1 MAVETK
7 EVLKEHFQT
16 GDKPTGNQFENLIDS
31 IRHINDNEYGDFT
44 TSGVISS
51 SKGEGGG
58 FGLKIHSASF
68 NYISASTG
76 DFDANTIRIGGS
88 SFSKTNVDEV
98 KDIETK
104 RKSDIGIPMKR
115 LRAFGSAST
124 FVDLNAAGVVPSGHS
139 SARSGFTKGESID
152 IFVKDTYEAF
162 HVDPYLISVGAKA
175 NLPLELTGS
184 LKISP
189 SYSDPHDLKGKYKFS
204 GNPDNFGSAGTGIEI
219 SGSLDLSGSSANYS
233 FENMSMDIFQGGQL
247 TYGALGV
254 SMTGNSNVTIEEAV
268 ITQPGIISQSF
279 NIGTSTSPSL
289 NTMTGI
295 GDNCY
300 IMIAE
305 GVTIT
310 VNPGSTFTIQCP
322 QPDVTVNTD
331 TDIITLSNG
340 TGDETVISTGEFGT
354 NPQFITT
361 NYNVPPGN
369 AAVWYGPIKV
379 GTTPEGISNN
389 LGSLRLNTSSQI
401 RIQVF

>member
-204 GNPDNFGSAGTGIEI
+204 GNPEESLIYNSILEKVLTLDENLILPEQFDPTNNQYYSARKLTW
-219 SGSLDLSGSSANYS
+219 NYS
-233 FENMSMDIFQGGQL
+233 EL
-247 TYGALGV
+247 
-254 SMTGNSNVTIEEAV
+254 
-268 ITQPGIISQSF
+268 
-279 NIGTSTSPSL
+279 
-289 NTMTGI
+289 
-295 GDNCY
+295 Y
-300 IMIAE
+300 I
-305 GVTIT
+305 
-310 VNPGSTFTIQCP
+310 
-322 QPDVTVNTD
+322 
-331 TDIITLSNG
+331 L
-340 TGDETVISTGEFGT
+340 
-354 NPQFITT
+354 
-361 NYNVPPGN
+361 
-369 AAVWYGPIKV
+369 IK
-379 GTTPEGISNN
+379 N
-389 LGSLRLNTSSQI
+389 LMK
-401 RIQVF
+401 